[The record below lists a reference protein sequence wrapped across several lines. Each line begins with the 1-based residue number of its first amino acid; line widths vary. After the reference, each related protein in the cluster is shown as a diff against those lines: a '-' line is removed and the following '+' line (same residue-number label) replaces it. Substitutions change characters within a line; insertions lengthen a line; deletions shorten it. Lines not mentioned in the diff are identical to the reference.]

1 MPWSPIPCE
10 STVNGEQL
18 VGLIV
23 KFGLSMLTW
32 IERIR
37 IGMPPMICG
46 HRVGD
51 GADLGGLRIDVERD
65 ADDDDAVVVGAGQ
78 RRGDRDELR
87 AARP

>member
-1 MPWSPIPCE
+1 MTVPWSPIPCE

-23 KFGLSMLTW
+23 KLGLSMLTW

-46 HRVGD
+46 TVSET
-51 GADLGGLRIDVERD
+51 ALT
-65 ADDDDAVVVGAGQ
+65 
-78 RRGDRDELR
+78 
-87 AARP
+87 